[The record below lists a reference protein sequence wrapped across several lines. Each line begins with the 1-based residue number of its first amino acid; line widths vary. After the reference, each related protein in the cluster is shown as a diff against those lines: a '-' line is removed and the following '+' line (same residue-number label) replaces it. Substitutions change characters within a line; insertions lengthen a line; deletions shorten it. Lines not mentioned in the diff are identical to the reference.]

1 MKVKVIK
8 MANTNKRYEPEFKK
22 KMVRLVLEEGR
33 TIASVNKEYN
43 LGEGTVRSWIRQ
55 FEEECE
61 KNPEIKETKDI
72 YEENRRL
79 RKKLEEA
86 EKEKKKQQILSI
98 YYEYDRRPGY
108 RMMVIFLRR
117 RGIRLSRTTV
127 LKYMRELKLRSVVIP
142 KKSRY
147 RKGDCYK
154 KFNNLLKQDF
164 TAIRPNEKWCTD
176 FTYLNLSDGAKRYN
190 CSIIDLYDKSVLA
203 TLNSKRID
211 EELAIQTLQIAL
223 DRNPVKGKIIL
234 HSDQGS
240 QYTSRAFT
248 EFCEGKGIQQSMSKA
263 GCPYDNS
270 PMESFYG
277 TFKSEFIRQNRF
289 ETDQELNESTLDYVY
304 GYYNHI
310 RPHSSNGYMT
320 PFEKRYSNQ

>member
-1 MKVKVIK
+1 
-8 MANTNKRYEPEFKK
+8 
-22 KMVRLVLEEGR
+22 
-33 TIASVNKEYN
+33 
-43 LGEGTVRSWIRQ
+43 
-55 FEEECE
+55 
-61 KNPEIKETKDI
+61 
-72 YEENRRL
+72 
-79 RKKLEEA
+79 
-86 EKEKKKQQILSI
+86 
-98 YYEYDRRPGY
+98 
-108 RMMVIFLRR
+108 MMVIFLRR

-176 FTYLNLSDGAKRYN
+176 FTYLYLSDGAKRYN

-211 EELAIQTLQIAL
+211 AELAIQTLQIAL

>member
-1 MKVKVIK
+1 MK
-8 MANTNKRYEPEFKK
+8 
-22 KMVRLVLEEGR
+22 
-33 TIASVNKEYN
+33 
-43 LGEGTVRSWIRQ
+43 
-55 FEEECE
+55 
-61 KNPEIKETKDI
+61 KN
-72 YEENRRL
+72 
-79 RKKLEEA
+79 
-86 EKEKKKQQILSI
+86 
-98 YYEYDRRPGY
+98 
-108 RMMVIFLRR
+108 
-117 RGIRLSRTTV
+117 
-127 LKYMRELKLRSVVIP
+127 
-142 KKSRY
+142 
-147 RKGDCYK
+147 
-154 KFNNLLKQDF
+154 
-164 TAIRPNEKWCTD
+164 
-176 FTYLNLSDGAKRYN
+176 AKRYN

-211 EELAIQTLQIAL
+211 AELAIQTLQIAL

-248 EFCEGKGIQQSMSKA
+248 EFCEGKGIRQSMSKA

-289 ETDQELNESTLDYVY
+289 ETDQELNERTLDYVY

-320 PFEKRYSNQ
+320 PFEKRYWEYPKVCVNLQTGVRYNYSVWRFLLWQEEKVTHHRKQQCAK

>member
-1 MKVKVIK
+1 

-211 EELAIQTLQIAL
+211 AELAIQTLQIAL

-248 EFCEGKGIQQSMSKA
+248 EFCEGKGIRQSMNKA

-289 ETDQELNESTLDYVY
+289 EIFLPDVVFLFLCLIYLNNPSLSPPDFLLY
-304 GYYNHI
+304 
-310 RPHSSNGYMT
+310 
-320 PFEKRYSNQ
+320 K

>member
-1 MKVKVIK
+1 MK
-8 MANTNKRYEPEFKK
+8 
-22 KMVRLVLEEGR
+22 
-33 TIASVNKEYN
+33 
-43 LGEGTVRSWIRQ
+43 
-55 FEEECE
+55 
-61 KNPEIKETKDI
+61 KN
-72 YEENRRL
+72 
-79 RKKLEEA
+79 
-86 EKEKKKQQILSI
+86 
-98 YYEYDRRPGY
+98 
-108 RMMVIFLRR
+108 
-117 RGIRLSRTTV
+117 
-127 LKYMRELKLRSVVIP
+127 
-142 KKSRY
+142 
-147 RKGDCYK
+147 
-154 KFNNLLKQDF
+154 
-164 TAIRPNEKWCTD
+164 
-176 FTYLNLSDGAKRYN
+176 AKRYN

-211 EELAIQTLQIAL
+211 AELAIQTLQIAL

-248 EFCEGKGIQQSMSKA
+248 EFCEGKGIRQSMSKA

-310 RPHSSNGYMT
+310 RPHSSNRYMT

>member
-1 MKVKVIK
+1 M
-8 MANTNKRYEPEFKK
+8 NTELQLFS
-22 KMVRLVLEEGR
+22 
-33 TIASVNKEYN
+33 IA
-43 LGEGTVRSWIRQ
+43 
-55 FEEECE
+55 
-61 KNPEIKETKDI
+61 
-72 YEENRRL
+72 RR
-79 RKKLEEA
+79 RKPD
-86 EKEKKKQQILSI
+86 
-98 YYEYDRRPGY
+98 YEYGTPHK
-108 RMMVIFLRR
+108 VF
-117 RGIRLSRTTV
+117 
-127 LKYMRELKLRSVVIP
+127 ENKLQ
-142 KKSRY
+142 
-147 RKGDCYK
+147 
-154 KFNNLLKQDF
+154 QDF
-164 TAIRPNEKWCTD
+164 PADTIHPKWCTD
-176 FTYLNLSDGAKRYN
+176 FTYLHLSDGAKRYN

-211 EELAIQTLQIAL
+211 AELAIQTLQIAL

-234 HSDQGS
+234 HSNQGS
-240 QYTSRAFT
+240 QYTSRAST
-248 EFCEGKGIQQSMSKA
+248 EFCAGKGIRQSMSKA